1 MIDIHQLDGWLQ
13 QLYLNH
19 PVWFN
24 LLTVALAATTFLLA
38 VGLTTLFDWLAGKQ
52 LFTFSRGGI

>member
-1 MIDIHQLDGWLQ
+1 VIDIHQLDGWLQ

-38 VGLTTLFDWLAGKQ
+38 VGLTTLFDWLAGK
-52 LFTFSRGGI
+52 